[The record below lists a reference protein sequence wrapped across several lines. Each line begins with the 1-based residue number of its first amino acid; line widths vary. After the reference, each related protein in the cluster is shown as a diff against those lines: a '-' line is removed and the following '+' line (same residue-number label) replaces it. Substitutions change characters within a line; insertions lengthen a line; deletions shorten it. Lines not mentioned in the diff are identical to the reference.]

1 LPKAKSAFG
10 EVSKK
15 TLKSIFMKLKKSTNI
30 MKYKIK
36 GWNQTPISGKT
47 TAMNVE
53 PNMTINSIKS
63 FKLMIQHLAVEEPL
77 FL

>member
-1 LPKAKSAFG
+1 LPRAKSAVG
-10 EVSKK
+10 EVSKR
-15 TLKSIFMKLKKSTNI
+15 TLKSIFMKLKNSTNI
-30 MKYKIK
+30 MQYVIS

-63 FKLMIQHLAVEEPL
+63 FKLMIQHLAVEDPI
-77 FL
+77 F